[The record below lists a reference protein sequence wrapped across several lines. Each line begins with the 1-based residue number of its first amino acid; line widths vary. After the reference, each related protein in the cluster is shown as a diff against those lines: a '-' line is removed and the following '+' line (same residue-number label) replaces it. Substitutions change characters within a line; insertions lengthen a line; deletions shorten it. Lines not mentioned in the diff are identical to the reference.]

1 MTKGSEEWA
10 YRDRDRFRKAL
21 AAGDADTVMRLI
33 DKYGGVLNASRGDCP
48 NEYAIWNGLFS
59 SMDCELF
66 DALMTRV
73 KGLPKAIVFSSPGTI
88 DLGFVTNWRPY
99 NETRAGAFRAFCC
112 TCLAAAISC
121 PKARAFP

>member
-1 MTKGSEEWA
+1 MAKGSEEWA

-73 KGLPKAIVFSSPGTI
+73 KGLPKAIVFSKPGHYRF
-88 DLGFVTNWRPY
+88 GAC
-99 NETRAGAFRAFCC
+99 NE
-112 TCLAAAISC
+112 LA
-121 PKARAFP
+121 PVQRDTGGRV